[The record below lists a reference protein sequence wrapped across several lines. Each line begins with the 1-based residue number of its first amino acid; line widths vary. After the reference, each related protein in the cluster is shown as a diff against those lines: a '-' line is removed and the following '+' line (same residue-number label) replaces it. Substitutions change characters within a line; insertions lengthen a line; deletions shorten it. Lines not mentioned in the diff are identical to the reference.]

1 MSELSYLEKLLDGV
15 EVKWLPLGNVA
26 EIYGGLTGKSKSDFE
41 NGNARYVSYKKI
53 FGYLDVNDYPTDYVY
68 ISEGERQNK
77 VRYGDVL
84 FTGSSEIADEAGM
97 SSAVTVHFEES
108 VYLNSFSFG
117 IRFSNS
123 IKIKPEFAKYLFRTH
138 FMRSEIAKTASGVTR
153 FNISKSRFKKI
164 LVPIICPND
173 PEKSLAIQSEIVRIL
188 DKFSALTAEL
198 TAELS
203 MRKKQ
208 YNYYRDQ
215 LLSFDEEQEKP
226 IYLEKLLDGVEV
238 EWKTLKD
245 VCDFKNGFAFKS
257 SLFKETGLPI
267 VRITNIDGFNVN
279 LDEVKYFSLN
289 DYKEDLSS
297 FEVSMGNILIAM
309 SGATTGKVG
318 IYKKEIKCYLN
329 QRVGKFIPKEN
340 ILNNNY
346 LYHFLLLNTETIYI
360 LAGGGAQPN
369 LSSNA
374 LMSKL
379 LIPIPCP
386 GNPEKSLAIQ
396 SEIVRILDKFDTLTN
411 SITEGLPREIEL
423 RQKQY
428 EYYRDLLFSFPK
440 PETVSN

>member
-15 EVKWLPLGNVA
+15 EV
-26 EIYGGLTGKSKSDFE
+26 
-41 NGNARYVSYKKI
+41 
-53 FGYLDVNDYPTDYVY
+53 
-68 ISEGERQNK
+68 
-77 VRYGDVL
+77 
-84 FTGSSEIADEAGM
+84 
-97 SSAVTVHFEES
+97 
-108 VYLNSFSFG
+108 
-117 IRFSNS
+117 
-123 IKIKPEFAKYLFRTH
+123 
-138 FMRSEIAKTASGVTR
+138 
-153 FNISKSRFKKI
+153 
-164 LVPIICPND
+164 
-173 PEKSLAIQSEIVRIL
+173 
-188 DKFSALTAEL
+188 
-198 TAELS
+198 
-203 MRKKQ
+203 
-208 YNYYRDQ
+208 
-215 LLSFDEEQEKP
+215 
-226 IYLEKLLDGVEV
+226 
-238 EWKTLKD
+238 EWKPLKD

-267 VRITNIDGFNVN
+267 VRITNIDGFNVD

-318 IYKKEIKCYLN
+318 IYKKGTKCYLN

-386 GNPEKSLAIQ
+386 DNPEKSLAIQ
-396 SEIVRILDKFDTLTN
+396 SEIVRILDKFTALTA
-411 SITEGLPREIEL
+411 EL
-423 RQKQY
+423 TAELNMRKKQY
-428 EYYRDLLFSFPK
+428 NYYRDQLLSFKEGEVEWKALGEVAKIQRGASPHK
-440 PETVSN
+440 R